1 MIRLLKAETI
11 ITGDGQTV
19 IKKGGIVYEN
29 EVIKAVGHFDELT
42 KNYPAAEVED
52 FGEATI
58 LPGLMDAHIHL
69 GYYWT
74 QPDLHHYNDFMIAYY
89 AQKQAQTCLEKGVT
103 TIRDCCGPQ
112 FLLETLRL
120 AAEKGFVKAPRILH
134 TDRGICI
141 TGGHGHED
149 GIEEVDGVDNIV
161 HTIRRQKRDGA
172 DWIKMLT
179 TNRDDICEF
188 SQAELDAGVAE
199 IHRLGLKCVVHAGTQ
214 PGIQMCID
222 AGFDTI
228 EHGNFLTVEQ
238 AQTMAQNGQS
248 WTPTMFAYHYLAEF
262 NQKVQAVGID
272 NSNQS
277 TETYSQHLDFFE
289 ASVEAYE
296 EHFKKAYDQ
305 GVTILAGT
313 DMVMLEAPAVPIV
326 EELEL
331 MVRYGLTPI
340 QAIQTATE
348 NPARVFDLAEVTG
361 QLKAGLQADILI
373 VDGDVTEDIEQL
385 RNVRQVLLAG
395 QVVN

>member
-1 MIRLLKAETI
+1 MILLKAKNV
-11 ITGDGQTV
+11 ITGDGKTV
-19 IKKGGIVYEN
+19 IENGGVVYAEDT
-29 EVIKAVGHFDELT
+29 ILAVGKATELEEEFPQAQIRD
-42 KNYPAAEVED
+42 Y
-52 FGEATI
+52 GEASI

-89 AQKQAQTCLEKGVT
+89 AQKQAETCLAKGVT

-149 GIEEVDGVDNIV
+149 GIEEVDGVENIR
-161 HTIRRQKRDGA
+161 HTIRRQKKDGA

-188 SQAELDAGVAE
+188 TQEELNAGVAE
-199 IHRLGLKCVVHAGTQ
+199 AHRLGMKCVVHSGTQ
-214 PGIQMCID
+214 PGIQMCIE

-238 AQTMAQNGQS
+238 AKQMVKNQQS
-248 WTPTMFAYHYLAEF
+248 WTPTMFAYHFLAEY
-262 NQKVQAVGID
+262 NQKVQEVGID
-272 NSNQS
+272 HSNQS
-277 TETYSQHLDFFE
+277 TETYSHHLDFFE
-289 ASVEAYE
+289 SSVQAYE
-296 EHFKKAYDQ
+296 ENFKAIYDE

-313 DMVMLEAPAVPIV
+313 DMVMLEAPSVPIV

-331 MVRYGLTPI
+331 MVNYGLTPVE
-340 QAIQTATE
+340 AIQTATQ
-348 NPARVFDLAEVTG
+348 NPAKVFELAEVTG
-361 QLKAGLQADILI
+361 ELKRDLQADIVV
-373 VDGDVTEDIEQL
+373 VDGDVAKNIQDL
-385 RNVRQVLLAG
+385 RNVRQVFLAG
-395 QVVN
+395 IEV

>member
-1 MIRLLKAETI
+1 MILLKAKNV
-11 ITGDGQTV
+11 ITGDGKTV
-19 IKKGGIVYEN
+19 IENGGVVYAEDT
-29 EVIKAVGHFDELT
+29 ILAVGKATELEEEFPQAQIRD
-42 KNYPAAEVED
+42 Y
-52 FGEATI
+52 GEASI

-89 AQKQAQTCLEKGVT
+89 AQKQAETCLAKGVT

-149 GIEEVDGVDNIV
+149 GIEEVDGVENIR
-161 HTIRRQKRDGA
+161 HTIRRQKKDGA

-188 SQAELDAGVAE
+188 TQEELNAGVAE
-199 IHRLGLKCVVHAGTQ
+199 AHRLGMKCVVHSGTQ
-214 PGIQMCID
+214 PGIQMCIE

-238 AQTMAQNGQS
+238 AKQMVKNQQS
-248 WTPTMFAYHYLAEF
+248 WTPTMFAYHFLAEY
-262 NQKVQAVGID
+262 NQKVQEVGID
-272 NSNQS
+272 HSNQS
-277 TETYSQHLDFFE
+277 TETYSHHLDFFE
-289 ASVEAYE
+289 SSVQAYGE
-296 EHFKKAYDQ
+296 NFKAIYDE

-313 DMVMLEAPAVPIV
+313 DMVMLEAPSVPIV

-331 MVRYGLTPI
+331 MVNYGLTPVE
-340 QAIQTATE
+340 AIQTATQ
-348 NPARVFDLAEVTG
+348 NPAKVFELAEVTG
-361 QLKAGLQADILI
+361 ELKRGLQADIVV
-373 VDGDVTEDIEQL
+373 VDGDVAKNIQDL
-385 RNVRQVLLAG
+385 RNIRQVFLAG
-395 QVVN
+395 IEV

>member
-1 MIRLLKAETI
+1 MILLKAKNV
-11 ITGDGQTV
+11 ITGDGKTV
-19 IKKGGIVYEN
+19 IENGGVVYAEDT
-29 EVIKAVGHFDELT
+29 ILAVGKATELEEEFPQAQIRD
-42 KNYPAAEVED
+42 Y
-52 FGEATI
+52 GEASI

-89 AQKQAQTCLEKGVT
+89 AQKQAETCLAKGVT

-149 GIEEVDGVDNIV
+149 GIEEVDGVENIR
-161 HTIRRQKRDGA
+161 HTIRRQKKDGA

-188 SQAELDAGVAE
+188 TQEELNAGVAE
-199 IHRLGLKCVVHAGTQ
+199 AHRLGMKCVVHSGTQ
-214 PGIQMCID
+214 PGIQMCIE

-238 AQTMAQNGQS
+238 AKQMVKNQQS
-248 WTPTMFAYHYLAEF
+248 WTPTMFAYHFLAEY
-262 NQKVQAVGID
+262 NQKVQEVGID
-272 NSNQS
+272 HSNQS
-277 TETYSQHLDFFE
+277 TETYSHHLDFFE
-289 ASVEAYE
+289 SSVQAYGE
-296 EHFKKAYDQ
+296 NFKAIYDE

-313 DMVMLEAPAVPIV
+313 DMVMLEAPSVPIV

-331 MVRYGLTPI
+331 MVNYGLTPVE
-340 QAIQTATE
+340 AIQTATQ
-348 NPARVFDLAEVTG
+348 NPAKVFELAEVTG
-361 QLKAGLQADILI
+361 ELKRGLQADIVV
-373 VDGDVTEDIEQL
+373 VDGDVAKNIQDL
-385 RNVRQVLLAG
+385 RNVRQVFLAG
-395 QVVN
+395 IEV

>member
-1 MIRLLKAETI
+1 MILLKAKNV
-11 ITGDGQTV
+11 ITGDGKTV
-19 IKKGGIVYEN
+19 IENGGVVYAEDT
-29 EVIKAVGHFDELT
+29 ILAVG
-42 KNYPAAEVED
+42 KAAELEEEFPQAQIRD
-52 FGEATI
+52 YGEASI

-89 AQKQAQTCLEKGVT
+89 AQKQAETCLAKGVT

-149 GIEEVDGVDNIV
+149 GIEEVDGVENIR
-161 HTIRRQKRDGA
+161 HTIRRQKKDGA

-188 SQAELDAGVAE
+188 TQEELNAGVAE
-199 IHRLGLKCVVHAGTQ
+199 AHRLGMKCVVHSGTQ
-214 PGIQMCID
+214 PGIQMCIE

-238 AQTMAQNGQS
+238 AKQMVKNQQS
-248 WTPTMFAYHYLAEF
+248 WTPTMFAYHFLAEY
-262 NQKVQAVGID
+262 NQKVQEVGID
-272 NSNQS
+272 HSNQS
-277 TETYSQHLDFFE
+277 TETYSHHLDFFE
-289 ASVEAYE
+289 SSVQAYGE
-296 EHFKKAYDQ
+296 NFKAIYDE

-313 DMVMLEAPAVPIV
+313 DMVMLEAPSVPIV

-331 MVRYGLTPI
+331 MVNYGLTPVE
-340 QAIQTATE
+340 AIQTATQ
-348 NPARVFDLAEVTG
+348 NPAKVFELAEVTG
-361 QLKAGLQADILI
+361 ELKRGLQADIVV
-373 VDGDVTEDIEQL
+373 VDGDVAKNIQDL
-385 RNVRQVLLAG
+385 RNVRQVFLAG
-395 QVVN
+395 IEV

>member
-1 MIRLLKAETI
+1 MILLKAKNV
-11 ITGDGQTV
+11 ITGDGKTV
-19 IKKGGIVYEN
+19 IENGGVVYAEDT
-29 EVIKAVGHFDELT
+29 ILAVGKATELEEEFPQAQIRD
-42 KNYPAAEVED
+42 Y
-52 FGEATI
+52 GEASI

-89 AQKQAQTCLEKGVT
+89 AQKQAETCLAKGVT

-149 GIEEVDGVDNIV
+149 GIEEVDGVENIR
-161 HTIRRQKRDGA
+161 HTIRRQKKDGA

-188 SQAELDAGVAE
+188 TQEELNAGVAE
-199 IHRLGLKCVVHAGTQ
+199 AHRLGMKCVVHSGTQ
-214 PGIQMCID
+214 PGIQMCIE

-238 AQTMAQNGQS
+238 AKQMVKNQQS
-248 WTPTMFAYHYLAEF
+248 WTPTMFAYHFLAEY
-262 NQKVQAVGID
+262 NQKVQEVGID
-272 NSNQS
+272 HSNQS
-277 TETYSQHLDFFE
+277 TETYSHHLDFFE
-289 ASVEAYE
+289 SSVQAYE
-296 EHFKKAYDQ
+296 ENFKAIYDE

-313 DMVMLEAPAVPIV
+313 DMVMLEAPSVPIV

-331 MVRYGLTPI
+331 MVNYGLTPVE
-340 QAIQTATE
+340 AIQTATQ
-348 NPARVFDLAEVTG
+348 NPAKVFELAEVTG
-361 QLKAGLQADILI
+361 ELKRGLQADIVV
-373 VDGDVTEDIEQL
+373 VDGDVAKNIQDL
-385 RNVRQVLLAG
+385 RNVRQVFLAG
-395 QVVN
+395 IEV

>member
-1 MIRLLKAETI
+1 MILLKARHV
-11 ITGDGQTV
+11 ITGDGKTV
-19 IKKGGIVYEN
+19 IEDGGVVYAED
-29 EVIKAVGHFDELT
+29 IILAVG
-42 KNYPAAEVED
+42 KAAELEKEFPQAQVRD
-52 FGEATI
+52 YGEASI

-89 AQKQAQTCLEKGVT
+89 AQQQAETCLEKGVT

-149 GIEEVDGVDNIV
+149 GIEEVDGVENIR
-161 HTIRRQKRDGA
+161 HTIRRQKKDGA

-188 SQAELDAGVAE
+188 TQEELDAGVAE
-199 IHRLGLKCVVHAGTQ
+199 AHRLGMKCVVHSGTQ

-228 EHGNFLTVEQ
+228 EHGNFLTVDQ
-238 AQTMAQNGQS
+238 AKQMVKNQQS
-248 WTPTMFAYHYLAEF
+248 WTPTMFAYHFLAEY
-262 NQKVQAVGID
+262 NQKVQEVGID
-272 NSNQS
+272 HSNQS
-277 TETYSQHLDFFE
+277 TETYSHHLDFFE
-289 ASVEAYE
+289 SSVQAYSE
-296 EHFKKAYDQ
+296 NFKAIYDE

-313 DMVMLEAPAVPIV
+313 DMVMLEAPSVPIV

-331 MVRYGLTPI
+331 MVHYGLTPVE
-340 QAIQTATE
+340 AIQTATQ
-348 NPARVFDLAEVTG
+348 NPARVFELSEVTG
-361 QLKAGLQADILI
+361 ELKSGLQADI
-373 VDGDVTEDIEQL
+373 VVAEGDVTKEIQDL
-385 RNVRQVLLAG
+385 RNIRQVFLAG
-395 QVVN
+395 KEV

>member
-1 MIRLLKAETI
+1 MILLKAQKV
-11 ITGDGQTV
+11 ITGDGKT
-19 IKKGGIVYEN
+19 IIEDGGIVYAADK
-29 EVIKAVGHFDELT
+29 ILAVGKADALSADF
-42 KNYPAAEVED
+42 PQAEIRD
-52 FGEATI
+52 YGSATI

-74 QPDLHHYNDFMIAYY
+74 QPDLHRYNDFMIAYY
-89 AQKQAQTCLEKGVT
+89 AQKQAETCLAKGVT

-149 GIEEVDGVDNIV
+149 GIEEVDGAENIR
-161 HTIRRQKRDGA
+161 HTIRRQKKDGA
-172 DWIKMLT
+172 DWIKLLT
-179 TNRDDICEF
+179 TNRDDICE
-188 SQAELDAGVAE
+188 S
-199 IHRLGLKCVVHAGTQ
+199 HRLGMKCVVHSGTQ

-238 AQTMAQNGQS
+238 AKQMVKNRQS
-248 WTPTMFAYHYLAEF
+248 WTPTMYAYHFLAEY
-262 NQKVQAVGID
+262 NQKVQEVGID
-272 NSNQS
+272 HSNQS
-277 TETYSQHLDFFE
+277 TETYSHHLDFFE
-289 ASVEAYE
+289 SSVQAYSE
-296 EHFKKAYDQ
+296 NFKAIYDE

-313 DMVMLEAPAVPIV
+313 DMVMLEAPSVPIV

-340 QAIQTATE
+340 EAIQTATQ
-348 NPARVFDLAEVTG
+348 NPARVFDLSEVTG
-361 QLKAGLQADILI
+361 ELKAGLQADILV
-373 VDGDVTEDIEQL
+373 VDGDATTDIEAL
-385 RNVRQVLLAG
+385 RNVRQVFLAG
-395 QVVN
+395 ADV